1 MLLDLLRDCKLE
13 PQDKRSLLP
22 IVIQSLSLILCDCP
36 LANDKLE
43 KSQGYNE
50 LFNEVNNLGKAQ
62 MKYSS
67 GNMSS
72 YQSLCME

>member
-50 LFNEVNNLGKAQ
+50 LFNEVNNLGKAL
-62 MKYSS
+62 MKYNS

-72 YQSLCME
+72 YQSLFME

>member
-50 LFNEVNNLGKAQ
+50 LFNEVNNLGTTVKMRYFLVIQ
-62 MKYSS
+62 VRVNK
-67 GNMSS
+67 
-72 YQSLCME
+72 